1 MRTSVLVD
9 LRGARVSVEDLVKE
23 ISLLLGSMQHIRL
36 FIIFSTLNFDLVHYD
51 DQLVLQLQNFKI
63 LCILFFTR

>member
-1 MRTSVLVD
+1 MRASVLVD